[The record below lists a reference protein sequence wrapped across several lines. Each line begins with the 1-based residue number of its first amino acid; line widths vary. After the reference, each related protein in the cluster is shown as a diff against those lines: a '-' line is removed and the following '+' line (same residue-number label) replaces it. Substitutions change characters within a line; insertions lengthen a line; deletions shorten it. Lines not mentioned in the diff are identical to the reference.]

1 MGTALFQ
8 KGQKFFILDQ
18 KQNGIIRKAHPE
30 DSICKVFPAVHFHS
44 ARFIVHS
51 RLRQKINK
59 FLREQ
64 FIKLSLQLR
73 FIALV
78 LDALLIIKLLNRR
91 QEIECQS
98 LLVLLERFFFH
109 RQLILRNFRQQF
121 TDLIHKFMHR
131 ISQHNKAFVVFL
143 ALCRKQKVQIVDQK
157 RKHGLTIFF

>member
-18 KQNGIIRKAHPE
+18 KQNGIIRKAH
-30 DSICKVFPAVHFHS
+30 PAVHFHS

-73 FIALV
+73 FIVLV

-143 ALCRKQKVQIVDQK
+143 ALCRKQKVQIIDQK